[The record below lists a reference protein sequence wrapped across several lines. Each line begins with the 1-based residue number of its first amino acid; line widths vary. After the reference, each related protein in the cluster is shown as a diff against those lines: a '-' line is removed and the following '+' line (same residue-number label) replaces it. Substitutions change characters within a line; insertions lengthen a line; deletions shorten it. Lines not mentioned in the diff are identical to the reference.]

1 MAACNGHQASLAPR
15 LSLARQWFSA
25 PTKNPAPAV
34 ATKGDASKIA
44 DTKQNEISSKRTKT
58 EQPKK
63 RRPRPLRS
71 NLLYPP
77 VDWRMVLL
85 SPKLGAM
92 LSIQRTPPS
101 APSTETW

>member
-1 MAACNGHQASLAPR
+1 MAAGDGHQASLAPP

-44 DTKQNEISSKRTKT
+44 EHKQNEISSKRTKT
-58 EQPKK
+58 EQRKDLL
-63 RRPRPLRS
+63 PRPLRS

-77 VDWRMVLL
+77 GDWRMVLL

-92 LSIQRTPPS
+92 LSIQRTLPL
-101 APSTETW
+101 APSTEAW